1 MEYMDKKI
9 CDEKHKSIDKELELH
24 TTRLNKHSDKLDVIE
39 LDILAQKKDTTHLQ
53 DAIKSLQKSI
63 DILIVEI
70 SNLKIKPLAKYEK
83 AAWIIATAIITY
95 VMSKVLGV

>member
-1 MEYMDKKI
+1 MEYMEKEL
-9 CDEKHKSIDKELELH
+9 CDEKHKSIDKELTLH
-24 TTRLNKHSDKLDVIE
+24 NTRLNKHSDRLDVIE

-63 DILIVEI
+63 DTLILEL

-83 AAWIIATAIITY
+83 AAWVIATAIITY
-95 VMSKVLGV
+95 AMSKVLGV